1 STGRVGRPAEELSAS
16 STFSTIFDTAAV
28 QTLTSS
34 GITPL
39 ITPIIAAPFPI
50 TTSVN
55 MCGNNAGVDSN
66 GTTDSNIDT
75 TVIIIMA
82 SLLFLLIVANLGA
95 LVVCLTKRRKKKK
108 NIAVLMEG
116 SNNTTAPRSTHNDE
130 AMFEILSTN
139 EAYISRGI
147 TVRDNPAY
155 WKPQGRPRMTKRSLS
170 WSGSYAYVRRFS

>member
-1 STGRVGRPAEELSAS
+1 MTFFFDCKGDYWATSKNVMPQTLPYSPS
-16 STFSTIFDTAAV
+16 STI
-28 QTLTSS
+28 
-34 GITPL
+34 
-39 ITPIIAAPFPI
+39 APFPI

-95 LVVCLTKRRKKKK
+95 LVVVCLTKRRKKKK

-155 WKPQGRPRMTKRSLS
+155 WKPQGRPRMTKKSLS